1 MRTFDRPRGMQVD
14 ANRATHSLRRYVP
27 ALSWLPA
34 YDRRWFRADVLA
46 GLTAWAVIV
55 PQAVAYAQIAG
66 LPAQAALFATPV
78 ALLGYAAFGTSRQ
91 LAVSATSATA
101 AVSATAVAPLAGG
114 RAEEYLALS
123 AALRSEEHTSE
134 LQSRQYLVCRLL
146 LE

>member
-1 MRTFDRPRGMQVD
+1 MQVGSTQT
-14 ANRATHSLRRYVP
+14 AQALERYVP
-27 ALSWLPA
+27 AVGWLPS
-34 YDRRWFRADVLA
+34 YDRRWLRADVFA

-55 PQAVAYAQIAG
+55 PQAVAYADIAG
-66 LPAQAALFATPV
+66 LPAQAALFATPL

-91 LAVSATSATA
+91 IAVSATSSTA